1 MNGRRFTLRA
11 LFFVTFLAASWSLG
25 LRLVADAPDAGLLII
40 GAVAWGS
47 IIAVA
52 LISALFR

>member
-1 MNGRRFTLRA
+1 MNGRRFGLRA

-25 LRLVADAPDAGLLII
+25 LRLMADAPDDGLAII
-40 GAVAWGS
+40 FAVGWGS

-52 LISALFR
+52 LVSAIFR